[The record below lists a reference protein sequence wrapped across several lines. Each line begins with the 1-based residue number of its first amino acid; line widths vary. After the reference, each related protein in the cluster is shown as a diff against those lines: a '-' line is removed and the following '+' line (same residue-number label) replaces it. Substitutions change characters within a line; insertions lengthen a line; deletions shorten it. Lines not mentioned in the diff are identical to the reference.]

1 LSTGAWTEAPQPR
14 PSQSS
19 LRRREIT
26 TRSTRT
32 YSTKEAVSMLFT
44 CPGAVARGGNRTVA
58 PGGRRHFC
66 VDIHCHVINPAVD
79 EMVKHVFSPDREPAM
94 KFANPLT
101 RETNRKQNENIWA
114 CLTTVE
120 QRLRDMDKMGV
131 DVQAIS
137 TSPAQFMYWLDPE
150 LGAKTARAVNENLA
164 SIVARHPDRFVALAN
179 VPLQSAD
186 AATAEL
192 EYCIKTLGFRGVEI
206 GTNVNGRE
214 VSRGLDKFWAK
225 VQELGVMVFMH
236 PNGFTGAERLA
247 DHYFNNVIGNPLDT
261 TVAVGH
267 LVFDGVLERFPNLK
281 IVSAHGGGY
290 IGHYPARMD
299 HVWGARVDA
308 RTQLKHKPRR
318 SLAKLYFDT
327 IVFDREQLRHLVN
340 LWGASHL
347 LVGTDY
353 PYDMGW
359 YDPQGFVDGCTF
371 LKDAEKA
378 AIKGLNAAKL
388 LGITGRVKSMGIRP
402 PAGAKAAGKTAKKK
416 TTRAKK
422 QARAAR

>member
-1 LSTGAWTEAPQPR
+1 
-14 PSQSS
+14 
-19 LRRREIT
+19 
-26 TRSTRT
+26 
-32 YSTKEAVSMLFT
+32 MLFT
-44 CPGAVARGGNRTVA
+44 CPGAAARGGVSRTA
-58 PGGRRHFC
+58 QGGRRHFC
-66 VDIHCHVINPAVD
+66 IDIHCHVIDPAVD
-79 EMVKHVFSPDREPAM
+79 DMVKHVFSPDREPAM
-94 KFANPLT
+94 KFASALT
-101 RETNRKQNENIWA
+101 RETNRRQHENIWA

-120 QRLRDMDKMGV
+120 QRLRDMDKMGM

-137 TSPAQFMYWLDPE
+137 SSPAQFMYWLDPE
-150 LGAKTARAVNENLA
+150 LGSKTARASNENLA

-192 EYCIKTLGFRGVEI
+192 EYCIKRLGFRGVEI
-206 GTNVNGRE
+206 GTNIAGRE

-236 PNGFTGAERLA
+236 PNGFTGGERLS

-267 LVFDGVLERFPNLK
+267 LVFDGVLERFPKLK
-281 IVSAHGGGY
+281 IVCAHGGGY
-290 IGHYPARMD
+290 IAHYPGRMD

-308 RTQLKHKPRR
+308 RTQLKKKPRQ

-327 IVFDREQLRHLVN
+327 IVFDRDQLRHLVN
-340 LWGASHL
+340 LWGADHI

-359 YDPQGFVDGCTF
+359 YDPHGFVDGCGF
-371 LKDAEKA
+371 LKDADRA

-388 LGITGRVKSMGIRP
+388 LGITGRLKAMGIRP
-402 PAGAKAAGKTAKKK
+402 SASDARKK
-416 TTRAKK
+416 TPTKAKRAK
-422 QARAAR
+422 R

>member
-1 LSTGAWTEAPQPR
+1 
-14 PSQSS
+14 
-19 LRRREIT
+19 
-26 TRSTRT
+26 
-32 YSTKEAVSMLFT
+32 MLFT
-44 CPGAVARGGNRTVA
+44 CPGAAARGGVARTTQ
-58 PGGRRHFC
+58 GGRRHFC
-66 VDIHCHVINPAVD
+66 IDIHCHVINPAVD

-94 KFANPLT
+94 KFASPLS
-101 RETNRKQNENIWA
+101 RETNRRQNENIWA

-137 TSPAQFMYWLDPE
+137 SSPAQFMYWLDPE
-150 LGAKTARAVNENLA
+150 LGARTARAVNENLA

-192 EYCIKTLGFRGVEI
+192 EYCIKELGFRGVEI
-206 GTNVNGRE
+206 GTNIAGRE
-214 VSRGLDKFWAK
+214 VSRGLDKFWGK

-236 PNGFTGAERLA
+236 PNGFTGGERLA

-267 LVFDGVLERFPNLK
+267 LVFDGVLERFPKLK

-290 IGHYPARMD
+290 IAHYPGRMD

-308 RTQLKHKPRR
+308 RTQLKKKPRQ

-327 IVFDREQLRHLVN
+327 IVFDRDQLRHLVN
-340 LWGASHL
+340 LWGADHI

-359 YDPQGFVDGCTF
+359 YDPHGFVDGCAF
-371 LKDAEKA
+371 LKDADRA

-388 LGITGRVKSMGIRP
+388 LGIAGRLKSMGIKSADHDARKKKQS
-402 PAGAKAAGKTAKKK
+402 GAKRSK
-416 TTRAKK
+416 R
-422 QARAAR
+422 